1 MAAAAGHDSPAGAG
15 RGRRSSVRVSRAS
28 AVGADDAP
36 AGASASACGS
46 RAPSGGILRPMSG
59 HSKWSQI
66 KRQKGANDV
75 KRGAVFTKMGREISV
90 AARAGGGDPD
100 GNFRLRLA
108 IERARAINMPLDTIK
123 RAIEKATG
131 GGEGEQFEEIT
142 YEGYGPG
149 GVAILIETA
158 TDNKNRTAADIR
170 SVLTKAGGQLA
181 APGSV
186 AWQFEQRG
194 VILLAAGGDAEDLEL
209 LAIDAGAD
217 DVDSTGEQVEVYT
230 RPTDL
235 ETVRRALEAAGVK
248 IESAE
253 LSMSPK
259 NTIELDV
266 SKARQALR
274 LLDILEE
281 HDDVQRV
288 TANFEIP
295 EALMAEVG
303 G

>member
-1 MAAAAGHDSPAGAG
+1 MSHGLLPPAFMVRNAPPDVSGH
-15 RGRRSSVRVSRAS
+15 
-28 AVGADDAP
+28 
-36 AGASASACGS
+36 GS
-46 RAPSGGILRPMSG
+46 GPFSGGILRAMSG

-90 AARAGGGDPD
+90 AARAGGGDQD

-108 IERARAINMPLDTIK
+108 VERARAINMPLETIK
-123 RAIEKATG
+123 RASEKATG

-149 GVAILIETA
+149 GVAILVETA
-158 TDNKNRTAADIR
+158 TDNKNRTAAEIR
-170 SVLTKAGGQLA
+170 SILTKAGGQLA

-194 VILLAAGGDAEDLEL
+194 VIALAPGGDQEELEL

-217 DVDSTGEQVEVYT
+217 DVDSSADQVEVYT

-235 ETVRRALEAAGVK
+235 EVVRKSLMAAGVK

-253 LSMSPK
+253 LSMTAK
-259 NTIELDV
+259 NTVELDE

-274 LLDILEE
+274 LVDLLEDQ
-281 HDDVQRV
+281 DDFQRV
-288 TANFEIP
+288 TANFEISD
-295 EALMAEVG
+295 ALLAVVG
-303 G
+303 W

>member
-1 MAAAAGHDSPAGAG
+1 MIAPRALADEDAGTRLREARTVSAAPKEAGSGPTAGA
-15 RGRRSSVRVSRAS
+15 
-28 AVGADDAP
+28 
-36 AGASASACGS
+36 
-46 RAPSGGILRPMSG
+46 ILRPMSG

-108 IERARAINMPLDTIK
+108 IERARAINMPADTIK

-131 GGEGEQFEEIT
+131 AGEGEQFEEIM

-149 GVAILIETA
+149 GVAIIVEAA
-158 TDNKNRTAADIR
+158 TDNRNRTAADVR
-170 SVLTKAGGQLA
+170 SIFSKAGGQLA
-181 APGSV
+181 GSGSV

-194 VILLAAGGDAEDLEL
+194 VIWLAPGGDADEL
-209 LAIDAGAD
+209 ALIAIDAGAD
-217 DVDSTGEQVEVYT
+217 DVDSSGEQVEVYT
-230 RPTDL
+230 KPHDL
-235 ETVRRALEAAGVK
+235 EAVRRSLEAAGVK
-248 IESAE
+248 IASAE
-253 LSMSPK
+253 LSMSPT
-259 NTIELDV
+259 NTIELEEA
-266 SKARQALR
+266 KARQALR
-274 LLDILEE
+274 LVELLED
-281 HDDVQRV
+281 HDDIQRV

-295 EALMAEVG
+295 ESLLAEVG

>member
-1 MAAAAGHDSPAGAG
+1 
-15 RGRRSSVRVSRAS
+15 
-28 AVGADDAP
+28 
-36 AGASASACGS
+36 
-46 RAPSGGILRPMSG
+46 MSG

-108 IERARAINMPLDTIK
+108 VERARAINMPLDTIK

-149 GVAILIETA
+149 GVAIIVETA
-158 TDNKNRTAADIR
+158 TDNKNRTAADVR
-170 SVLTKAGGQLA
+170 SILTKAGGALA
-181 APGSV
+181 GSGSV

-194 VILLAAGGDAEDLEL
+194 VIILAPGGDAEELEL

-230 RPTDL
+230 RPQDL
-235 ETVRRALEAAGVK
+235 EAVRRV
-248 IESAE
+248 
-253 LSMSPK
+253 
-259 NTIELDV
+259 
-266 SKARQALR
+266 ARGRRRQDRVGRTRDAS
-274 LLDILEE
+274 EE
-281 HDDVQRV
+281 HGRTGRV
-288 TANFEIP
+288 EGSPGAPSDRAARRPGRRPARDGQLRDPRGAHGRGRRMIILGIDPGTAMLGYGIVERTGPAFERSTT
-295 EALMAEVG
+295 ASSRRRRT
-303 G
+303 